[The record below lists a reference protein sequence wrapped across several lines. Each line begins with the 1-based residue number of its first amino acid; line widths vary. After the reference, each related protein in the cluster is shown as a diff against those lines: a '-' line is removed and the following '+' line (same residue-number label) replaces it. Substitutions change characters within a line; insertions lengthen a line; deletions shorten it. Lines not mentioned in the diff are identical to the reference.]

1 MSNSQYPITRPAVTN
16 SDHLPQSAVS
26 GDDQAPCHADYA
38 REKNITLRT
47 AAYVL
52 ALSRIAAAMEALGTD
67 KF

>member
-1 MSNSQYPITRPAVTN
+1 MKTAMEREADAVW
-16 SDHLPQSAVS
+16 A
-26 GDDQAPCHADYA
+26 YA

>member
-1 MSNSQYPITRPAVTN
+1 RLKTAMEREADAVW
-16 SDHLPQSAVS
+16 A
-26 GDDQAPCHADYA
+26 YA

-52 ALSRIAAAMEALGTD
+52 ALSRIAAAMEALGTE